1 MIKNKL
7 AGIALAFAVMLLAKF
22 LSSYIPALGTT
33 LLALIIGVVIRQF
46 FSQFSVFSEG
56 VTWAEKYI
64 LETAIVF
71 IGFGFEVTKFA
82 EIGELTL
89 LVIFGSIVAIIL
101 LALTLSRF
109 FGKKGSQ
116 LYWLLGAGSAICG
129 SSAIGATAPLIQA
142 KEEETGISMAIIN
155 ILGLLGMILL
165 PLIAK
170 TFHFSDLDTGIF
182 IGGILQSVGHVVGA
196 GFAINEEVGQIATV
210 VKMGRIAFLIPF
222 LIVVY
227 FLFRKQSDGSKI
239 KFPVFILLF
248 LIVVFI
254 AQVDILTSE
263 HLKFLSKSGDT
274 LLNVGM
280 AAIGLKI
287 NVKNLWKISGKG
299 FVAGSIIFSVQI
311 ILFMLFIL
319 LR

>member
-22 LSSYIPALGTT
+22 LSNYIPALGTT
-33 LLALIIGVVIRQF
+33 LLALIIGVVVRQF

-56 VTWAEKYI
+56 VTWTEKYI
-64 LETAIVF
+64 LETAIIF

-82 EIGELTL
+82 EIGGLTL

-101 LALTLSRF
+101 LALILSRLF
-109 FGKKGSQ
+109 SKKGSK

-142 KEEETGISMAIIN
+142 KEEETGISMAVVN

-196 GFAINEEVGQIATV
+196 GFSINEEVGQIATV

-222 LIVVY
+222 LIIVY
-227 FLFRKQSDGSKI
+227 FLFRKQSDGSRI

-248 LIVVFI
+248 LIAVFI
-254 AQVDILTSE
+254 AQVDVLTSE
-263 HLKFLSKSGDT
+263 NLKFLSKSGDT